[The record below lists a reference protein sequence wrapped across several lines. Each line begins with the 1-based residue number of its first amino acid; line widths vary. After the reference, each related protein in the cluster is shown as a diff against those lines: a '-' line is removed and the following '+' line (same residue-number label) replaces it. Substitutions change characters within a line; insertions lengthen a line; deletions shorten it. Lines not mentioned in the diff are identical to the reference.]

1 MNIIQRSNIYLSIFS
16 FKKPEKNKMQPI
28 TTEKE
33 RKNTPTQAREAQQGE
48 NKAAVASCG
57 NDFITISSLKYG
69 PDKQLFSL

>member
-1 MNIIQRSNIYLSIFS
+1 MNIVECSNIYLSVFS

-33 RKNTPTQAREAQQGE
+33 RNHTHTREAQQGE

-57 NDFITISSLKYG
+57 NNLISISSLKY
-69 PDKQLFSL
+69 